1 LIDDRTHQTIR
12 DSAGDAAGRFIEE
25 RFMRIRLL
33 WLPLVVVLFSAGM
46 AAQQAPASDRAP
58 SKEDVLK
65 LFQILQVEQQTRA
78 VLANTHEQVRT
89 MTREMIM
96 KKAPNASPDQLAQV
110 EGMMD
115 TMFKEYPINGI
126 LDDMV
131 PVYQKHLTKSDLDG
145 MIAFYSSPLGQKILR
160 EMPAMTN
167 EAMQVS
173 YSHIQ
178 KNMELM
184 MKKVDDRVQ
193 SIVDEQQKKKSAPSH
208 ESKPN

>member
-1 LIDDRTHQTIR
+1 
-12 DSAGDAAGRFIEE
+12 
-25 RFMRIRLL
+25 MRIRLL
-33 WLPLVVVLFSAGM
+33 WLPFVLVIPMLV
-46 AAQQAPASDRAP
+46 AQQPPAPDGPP
-58 SKEDVLK
+58 SKQDVLK
-65 LFQILQVEQQTRA
+65 FFQIMQVEQQTRA
-78 VLANTHEQVRT
+78 VLANTQEQVKT

-145 MIAFYSSPLGQKILR
+145 LITFYSSPLGQKVLR
-160 EMPAMTN
+160 EMPEMTK

-173 YSHIQ
+173 YAHIQ
-178 KNMELM
+178 KNMEQM

-193 SIVDEQQKKKSAPSH
+193 SIVDEQQKRKSAPAH
-208 ESKPN
+208 EPKPN

>member
-1 LIDDRTHQTIR
+1 
-12 DSAGDAAGRFIEE
+12 
-25 RFMRIRLL
+25 MKIRLL
-33 WLPLVVVLFSAGM
+33 WLPCMVLLVASWM
-46 AAQQAPASDRAP
+46 AAQQSPANDGPP
-58 SKEDVLK
+58 SKEDVLRF
-65 LFQILQVEQQTRA
+65 FQIMQVEQQTRE
-78 VLANTHEQVRT
+78 VMANTQAQVKT

-126 LDDMV
+126 LEDMV

-145 MIAFYSSPLGQKILR
+145 LITFYSSPLGQKVLR
-160 EMPAMTN
+160 EMPEMTN

-173 YSHIQ
+173 YAHIQ
-178 KNMELM
+178 KSMEQI

-193 SIVDEQQKKKSAPSH
+193 SIVDQQQKKKSTPAH
-208 ESKPN
+208 EPNPN

>member
-1 LIDDRTHQTIR
+1 
-12 DSAGDAAGRFIEE
+12 
-25 RFMRIRLL
+25 MRIRLL

-46 AAQQAPASDRAP
+46 AAQQSPANDGPP

-65 LFQILQVEQQTRA
+65 LFQILQVEQQTRE
-78 VLANTHEQVRT
+78 VMANTQAQVKT

-96 KKAPNASPDQLAQV
+96 KKAPNASPDQLAQL

-115 TMFKEYPINGI
+115 TMFREYPIAGI

-131 PVYQKHLTKSDLDG
+131 PVYQKHLTKSDLEG
-145 MIAFYSSPLGQKILR
+145 MVAFYSSPLGQKILR
-160 EMPAMTN
+160 EMPAMTS

-173 YSHIQ
+173 YADIQ
-178 KNMELM
+178 KNMEQM

-193 SIVDEQQKKKSAPSH
+193 SIVDEQQKKKSAPSQ

>member
-1 LIDDRTHQTIR
+1 
-12 DSAGDAAGRFIEE
+12 
-25 RFMRIRLL
+25 MRIRLL
-33 WLPLVVVLFSAGM
+33 WLPFVLVIPMLV
-46 AAQQAPASDRAP
+46 AQQTPAPDSPP
-58 SKEDVLK
+58 SKQDVLK
-65 LFQILQVEQQTRA
+65 FFQIMQVEQQTRA
-78 VLANTHEQVRT
+78 VLANTQEQVKT

-145 MIAFYSSPLGQKILR
+145 LITFYSSPLGQKVLR
-160 EMPAMTN
+160 EMPEMTK

-173 YSHIQ
+173 YAHIQ
-178 KNMELM
+178 KNMEQM

-193 SIVDEQQKKKSAPSH
+193 SIVDEQQKKKSAPAH
-208 ESKPN
+208 EPKPN

>member
-1 LIDDRTHQTIR
+1 
-12 DSAGDAAGRFIEE
+12 
-25 RFMRIRLL
+25 MRIRLL
-33 WLPLVVVLFSAGM
+33 RLPCTLLLVASWMV
-46 AAQQAPASDRAP
+46 AQQSPAPDAEP

-65 LFQILQVEQQTRA
+65 FFQIMQVEQQTRE
-78 VLANTHEQVRT
+78 VMANTQAQVKT

-96 KKAPNASPDQLAQV
+96 KKAPNASPDQLAQL

-115 TMFKEYPINGI
+115 TMFKEYPIASI

-145 MIAFYSSPLGQKILR
+145 LVAFYSSPLGQKILR
-160 EMPAMTN
+160 EMPEMTK

-173 YSHIQ
+173 YTDIQ
-178 KNMELM
+178 KNMEQM

-193 SIVDEQQKKKSAPSH
+193 SIVDQQQKKKSAPPH
-208 ESKPN
+208 DSKPN

>member
-1 LIDDRTHQTIR
+1 
-12 DSAGDAAGRFIEE
+12 
-25 RFMRIRLL
+25 MRIRLL
-33 WLPLVVVLFSAGM
+33 WLPCIVLLAGSWM
-46 AAQQAPASDRAP
+46 TAQQTPAPDAEP

-65 LFQILQVEQQTRA
+65 FFQLMQVEQQTREVMA
-78 VLANTHEQVRT
+78 TTQAQVKT

-145 MIAFYSSPLGQKILR
+145 LITFYSSPLGQKVLR
-160 EMPAMTN
+160 EMPEMTK

-173 YSHIQ
+173 YAHIE
-178 KNMELM
+178 KNMEQI

-193 SIVDEQQKKKSAPSH
+193 SIVDEQQKKKSAPAH
-208 ESKPN
+208 DSKSN